1 MAGLLSLS
9 ICQGQVITTGA
20 GNGVQAYN
28 GDNIPA
34 TDASLIAPNSV
45 TPDDSG
51 NYYIADMTGNRV
63 RKVDRFGII
72 STIAGNGYTNTNY
85 EGGYSGDGGPAD
97 SAELSW
103 PACVAI
109 DTKHNLYIADAANNC
124 IRKINSAG
132 IISTYAGDT
141 AYGFGG
147 DGGPATAAKLFY
159 PASIVLDAHNN
170 LIIADCNNNRI
181 RKVDTAGIITT
192 IAGNG
197 YGAGLMTGGYSGD
210 GGPATAASL
219 YSPSA
224 LAFDKTGNLL
234 IADMN
239 NNCIRRITPVGYIST
254 IAGNDTL
261 AGYNGDNIAATAARL
276 CAPSGIATDPAGN
289 IYIADGGNE
298 RIRKIGTDGIITTWA
313 GDGTGGFSGDGGICT
328 DAELFSPDGV
338 SLDKWGNMYIADESN
353 YRVRIIE
360 SAETGVKP
368 PGSTTSVIAVFP
380 NPASGRFIVMLPKK
394 MLPADIRIYDAE
406 GRQVFCKTGVKNVES
421 CIDLSKSMPGNYL
434 IEIKGNGIIAERKVV
449 VE

>member
-1 MAGLLSLS
+1 
-9 ICQGQVITTGA
+9 
-20 GNGVQAYN
+20 
-28 GDNIPA
+28 
-34 TDASLIAPNSV
+34 
-45 TPDDSG
+45 
-51 NYYIADMTGNRV
+51 
-63 RKVDRFGII
+63 
-72 STIAGNGYTNTNY
+72 
-85 EGGYSGDGGPAD
+85 
-97 SAELSW
+97 
-103 PACVAI
+103 
-109 DTKHNLYIADAANNC
+109 
-124 IRKINSAG
+124 
-132 IISTYAGDT
+132 
-141 AYGFGG
+141 
-147 DGGPATAAKLFY
+147 
-159 PASIVLDAHNN
+159 
-170 LIIADCNNNRI
+170 
-181 RKVDTAGIITT
+181 
-192 IAGNG
+192 
-197 YGAGLMTGGYSGD
+197 MTGGYSGD

-224 LAFDKTGNLL
+224 LAFDITGNLL

-360 SAETGVKP
+360 SAETIVKN
-368 PGSTTSVIAVFP
+368 PGSTASLIAVFP
-380 NPASGRFIVMLPKK
+380 NPASGRFIVMLPEKL
-394 MLPADIRIYDAE
+394 LPADIWIYDAE
-406 GRQVFCKTGVKNVES
+406 GRQVFCKTGVKNIES

-434 IEIKGNGIIAERKVV
+434 IKIKGNGIIAERKVV